1 MAASRVRAQACTFV
15 YYIEHPNFAECAAM
29 SLLLRSLAASIVIAS
44 TLSSPASAGPGLY
57 KERKG
62 AQDHP
67 MVSRFQGAILYNTG
81 VNNFEQVKL
90 PVSPTREEVAEGKVF
105 NYYYVVP
112 ADRSGLEVFRNYKA
126 ALEKSGFQ
134 ILVACEAERECEK
147 QGYMRHANEWTNKS
161 TTWSGG
167 YDPVSRMDNNGN
179 YPPRYLAAR
188 LKRAAGD
195 VTVALTVLPP
205 SSVQKDAGVGSP
217 YFLQVIEARPM
228 ETGTVTVNADA
239 MAKGLQAEG
248 KMALYG
254 IFFDTG
260 KAELKPD
267 SKPQLDEMAKLLA
280 AQKALK
286 VYIVGHTDNQG
297 TLDGNLALSQKRAEA
312 IAAALA
318 RDYKVDP
325 KRMMARGSASF
336 SPVASNGSEAGR
348 ARNRRVELVEQ

>member
-1 MAASRVRAQACTFV
+1 VRPFSCNFV
-15 YYIEHPNFAECAAM
+15 YHIEHSNFEERADMTLPA
-29 SLLLRSLAASIVIAS
+29 RSLIASIAIAS
-44 TLSSPASAGPGLY
+44 TLAAPAGAASGLF

-67 MVSRFQGAILYNTG
+67 MVSRFQGAILYNFG
-81 VNNFEQVKL
+81 VNNFEQVKV
-90 PVSPTREEVAEGKVF
+90 PVAPAKEELAEGKVY
-105 NYYYVVP
+105 NYYYVIP
-112 ADRSGLEVFRNYKA
+112 AERSGLEVYRNYKA

-147 QGYMRHANEWTNKS
+147 QGFMRHANEWTSKS
-161 TTWSGG
+161 STWTGG
-167 YDPVSRMDNNGN
+167 YDAVSRMDNNSN

-188 LKRAAGD
+188 LKRPAGD

-205 SSVQKDAGVGSP
+205 SSTQKDAGVGSP
-217 YFLQVIEARPM
+217 YFLQVIEAKPM

-260 KAELKPD
+260 KADIKPG
-267 SKPQLDEMAKLLA
+267 SKAQLDEMGKLLA
-280 AQKALK
+280 AQKTLK

-297 TLDGNLALSQKRAEA
+297 TLEGNLALSQKRAEA

-318 RDYKVDP
+318 KDYKVDP
-325 KRMMARGSASF
+325 KRMLARGSASF
-336 SPVASNGSEAGR
+336 SPVASNGSDAGR